1 MNARLPRCHR
11 RLHGRLLHLS
21 ALVGA
26 LAALVAVAAPAQAA
40 QFTYVANN
48 STNDVS
54 QYIAGP
60 TPPDVY
66 EGGELASLSPATVA
80 AGSLPSAVAVSPN
93 GASVYVT
100 NDGSNSVSQYD
111 VGAGGALTPKSPP
124 VVAAG
129 SNPKGVAVSPN
140 GASVYVANT
149 NSNSVSQYDVGAGG
163 TLTPKSPATVAAGG
177 GHGPFGVAVSPNG
190 ASVYVVNQANGVVSQ
205 YDVGAGGALT
215 PKSPATVAAGWSPRE
230 VAVSPNG
237 ASVYVTNALDNN
249 VSQYDVGAGGAL
261 TPKSTPTVAAGSGPR
276 GVAVSPSGARV
287 YVANYGSSNVS
298 QFDVGAGGALAPKS
312 PATVAAGS
320 GAYDLAVSPN
330 ALSVYVANAG
340 SNNVSQFDIGAGG
353 ALAPKS
359 PATVAA
365 GVGPIAVAVSSGPAP
380 AYPIPAT
387 ATEVKGSLVNNF
399 RQTLT
404 SAACT
409 ASGRTSGAHA
419 APFAL
424 SSCLPPAFLPGT
436 AAALGADPDPT
447 VGSESTVKLTA
458 VQDNPATPG
467 DEGDIRIE
475 SHLRGVICLG
485 AVPGCPGF
493 GAPYLPVPGS
503 APDVTIRFKMRL
515 NDHLNCAG
523 SGCGAPFTMA
533 GTVSDFNMVVPSD
546 CTAVAPAA
554 SCDLITSIDAVA
566 GSPSGYDAAAIAGK
580 SEQNAQ
586 IFRIRVG
593 DAGLD
598 SILGNADDKEFAMQG
613 LVVH

>member
-1 MNARLPRCHR
+1 MNARLPRCHL

-40 QFTYVANN
+40 QFTYVANG
-48 STNDVS
+48 SSNDVS
-54 QYIAGP
+54 QYGVGSVGA
-60 TPPDVY
+60 
-66 EGGELASLSPATVA
+66 LAPLSPATVA
-80 AGSLPSAVAVSPN
+80 AGSNPQAVAVSPS
-93 GASVYVT
+93 GASVYVANT
-100 NDGSNSVSQYD
+100 SSAAGGYSVSQYD
-111 VGAGGALTPKSPP
+111 VDASGALAPKSPAT
-124 VVAAG
+124 VAAG
-129 SNPKGVAVSPN
+129 NAPLAVAVSPN
-140 GASVYVANT
+140 GASVYVANY
-149 NSNSVSQYDVGAGG
+149 NSASVSQYNVGAGG
-163 TLTPKSPATVAAGG
+163 TLTPKSPATVATAI
-177 GHGPFGVAVSPNG
+177 GPAGVAVSPNG
-190 ASVYVVNQANGVVSQ
+190 ASVYVANVTGSVSQYDVGASGALAPKSPATVAAGSQPFGVAVSSNGASVYVANWSGDNVSQ

-215 PKSPATVAAGWSPRE
+215 PKSPATVAAGDGPRR
-230 VAVSPNG
+230 VAVTPNG
-237 ASVYVTNALDNN
+237 ASVYVTNYFSRN
-249 VSQYDVGAGGAL
+249 VSQY
-261 TPKSTPTVAAGSGPR
+261 
-276 GVAVSPSGARV
+276 
-287 YVANYGSSNVS
+287 
-298 QFDVGAGGALAPKS
+298 DVGAGGALAPKS
-312 PATVAAGS
+312 PATVNAGS
-320 GAYDLAVSPN
+320 GSEGVAVSPN
-330 ALSVYVANAG
+330 GASVYVANSTSA
-340 SNNVSQFDIGAGG
+340 NVSQYVVGAGG
-353 ALAPKS
+353 ALAPNS

-365 GVGPIAVAVSSGPAP
+365 GSATGVAVSSGPP
-380 AYPIPAT
+380 PPYPVPAT
-387 ATEVKGSLVNNF
+387 AMEVKGSLVNNL

-404 SAACT
+404 PAACA
-409 ASGRTSGAHA
+409 ASGRVSGGHA
-419 APFAL
+419 PPFAL

-503 APDVTIRFKMRL
+503 APDVTIRFRMRL

-554 SCDLITSIDAVA
+554 SCDVITSIDAVA
-566 GSPSGYDAAAIAGK
+566 GSPSAIAGK

-586 IFRIRVG
+586 IFRIRIG